1 MEWDVMGGKGL
12 RWKREAWV
20 SMGSDGEVGLTWTR
34 ASQGPKEEKKEEEEE
49 AKREKSNLSLK
60 ILKKDP

>member
-34 ASQGPKEEKKEEEEE
+34 ASQGPKEEEEKKKEEEEE
-49 AKREKSNLSLK
+49 EEEA
-60 ILKKDP
+60 

>member
-1 MEWDVMGGKGL
+1 
-12 RWKREAWV
+12 
-20 SMGSDGEVGLTWTR
+20 MGSDGEVGLTWTR